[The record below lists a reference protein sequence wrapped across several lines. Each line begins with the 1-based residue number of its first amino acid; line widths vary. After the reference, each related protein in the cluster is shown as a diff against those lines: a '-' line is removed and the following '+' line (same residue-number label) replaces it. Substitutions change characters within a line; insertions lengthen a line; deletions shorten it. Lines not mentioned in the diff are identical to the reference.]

1 MLLGYFIYL
10 KYRDYNPYNNF
21 TTIVIKKSTL
31 KVEKQGFPQK
41 KTKKPLHLSQ
51 KNIFFK
57 NHKMIIFYLN

>member
-31 KVEKQGFPQK
+31 KAEKQGFPQK
-41 KTKKPLHLSQ
+41 KRRNPYILARKIYSSKTTK
-51 KNIFFK
+51 
-57 NHKMIIFYLN
+57 